1 MVSVT
6 LEDLLVIESCKQL
19 RILYSHYYDGHEVE
33 KLASLFTE
41 DAVCEFPE
49 QFGGHWVGRETI
61 KERFA
66 GMFGGYDNPVYGVL
80 HAVTNPWIRIID
92 DHTAN
97 GRWYLHDLRTTE
109 GAENP
114 IILYGIYDDIY
125 KKVDGEWFIH
135 RTRID
140 FLWPT
145 RDWYGFRTQEELAS

>member
-6 LEDLLVIESCKQL
+6 LDDLLVIESVKQL
-19 RILYSHYYDGHEVE
+19 RNLYSHYYDGKQVDN
-33 KLASLFTE
+33 LASLFTE

-49 QFGGHWVGRETI
+49 NFGGHWIGRETI
-61 KERFA
+61 KSRFQD
-66 GMFGGYDNPVYGVL
+66 MISGYEGPEYGIL

-92 DHTAN
+92 ERTAA

-125 KKVDGEWFIH
+125 KKIGDEWLIH

-140 FLWPT
+140 FLWPN
-145 RDWYGFRTQEELAS
+145 RIWFGFREDEEYRA